1 MLYIF
6 ASAEYVEGQLAADIS
21 QMIDIYQLLFWPVV
35 GMTVILQ
42 AFSQDVQLEKVGSR
56 ADLLLL

>member
-6 ASAEYVEGQLAADIS
+6 ASAEYVEGQLMADIS

-35 GMTVILQ
+35 GMTAILQ
-42 AFSQDVQLEKVGSR
+42 AFSQDVQLE
-56 ADLLLL
+56 